1 MNSEQLSRF
10 KLLLSVPSKTYEE
23 TQMVEYISEILEGMS
38 DVTFYRDEVNNIYAT
53 KGTLEDGEYYPM
65 FIAHTDTVHQ
75 MVEEIVVKEER
86 AIKPHTYGKTF
97 DGTVHDILK
106 AYTPEGLPTG
116 IGGDDK
122 AGVFIAL
129 ELLRTLPKV
138 KVGLFV
144 SEETGCHGSQRCD
157 VNFLNDVGYA
167 VQFDAPGDHLITRI
181 CWGVKLYDDDGEF
194 IKIAKS
200 TFETWM
206 DTVASEQTHPYTD
219 VSQIKQ
225 KGDFS
230 CINFSCGYYN
240 MHSSQE
246 FVVIKDVENAIW
258 MAEDLVNKLGYKKYK
273 YKYVPYKYDWKAY
286 GYYGSVDD
294 VEFEDVEDDYNEPG
308 TEVGDNLLTF
318 DSIGLTIKDK
328 FTDEVLFFEGDD
340 IYELYK
346 VLKEHLDL

>member
-1 MNSEQLSRF
+1 MKTEQLNRF
-10 KLLLSVPSKTYEE
+10 KSLLSVPSKTYKEE
-23 TQMVEYISEILEGMS
+23 KIVEYICSEIDNMS
-38 DVTFYRDEVNNIYAT
+38 GVSFYRDDLQNIYIT
-53 KGTLEDGEYYPM
+53 KGELMDGEFYPM
-65 FIAHTDTVHQ
+65 FIAHTDTVHE
-75 MVEEIVVKEER
+75 MVPEIVVKEER
-86 AIKPHTYGKTF
+86 SSKPFTYGKTF
-97 DGTVHDILK
+97 DSTEFDILK
-106 AYTPEGLPTG
+106 AYTPSGQPTG

-129 ELLRTLPKV
+129 ELLRILPKV
-138 KVGLFV
+138 KIGLFV

-157 VNFLNDVGYA
+157 VDFLKDVGYA

-240 MHSSQE
+240 MHSNQE
-246 FVVIKDVENAIW
+246 FVVLQDVENSIW
-258 MAEDLVNKLGYKKYK
+258 MAEDLVNKLGYKKYEYI
-273 YKYVPYKYDWKAY
+273 YKAYKYDWKSY
-286 GYYGSVDD
+286 NSLSDID
-294 VEFEDVEDDYNEPG
+294 EDEQEYVEDES
-308 TEVGDNLLTF
+308 TIVVGDNILTF
-318 DSIGLTIKDK
+318 DSIGLSIKDK
-328 FTDEVLFFEGDD
+328 ISDDLIFFDGDQIQYLFEVL
-340 IYELYK
+340 K
-346 VLKEHLDL
+346 KHLDY

>member
-1 MNSEQLSRF
+1 MNSEQLNRF
-10 KLLLSVPSKTYEE
+10 KSLLSIPSKTYMEE
-23 TQMVEYISEILEGMS
+23 GMVEYIMDVLETMEGVKS
-38 DVTFYRDEVNNIYAT
+38 FRDEYNNVYAV
-53 KGTLEDGEYYPM
+53 KGELNEGEFYPM
-65 FIAHTDTVHQ
+65 FIAHTDTVHNI
-75 MVEEIVVKEER
+75 VPEIVVKEEQST
-86 AIKPHTYGKTF
+86 KPTTYGKTF
-97 DGTVHDILK
+97 DNTVHDILK
-106 AYTPEGLPTG
+106 AYTPEGHPTG

-122 AGVFIAL
+122 AGIFIAL
-129 ELLRTLPKV
+129 ELLRVLPKV
-138 KVGLFV
+138 KIGLFV
-144 SEETGCHGSQRCD
+144 SEETGCHGSQKCD
-157 VNFLNDVGYA
+157 VDFLKDVGYA

-181 CWGVKLYDDDGEF
+181 CWGIKLYDDNGEF

-200 TFETWM
+200 TFESWM

-246 FVVIKDVENAIW
+246 FVVIKDVENAIF
-258 MAEDLVNKLGYKKYK
+258 MAEDLVNKLGYKKYE

-294 VEFEDVEDDYNEPG
+294 VEFEDLEDDYLEPG
-308 TEVGDNLLTF
+308 TEVGGNILTF
-318 DSIGLTIKDK
+318 DAIGLTIKDK
-328 FTDEVLFFEGDD
+328 FSDEVLFFEGDE
-340 IYELYK
+340 IYELYQ